1 MIVEPHDEIEISTH
15 NHYQDVN
22 VLKFLPYSEKLGD
35 FTSKEVFEVN
45 QNGQLTHDNTPNS
58 IDEDLDS
65 IFRPRRNRWNIL
77 ANRRDVIN
85 KSILR
90 GFKRFFVKLLNIKDN
105 DNLSTPSKFKQ
116 NCQKEIINRARKLG
130 ILELAP
136 DDSSYD
142 SFEELI
148 IFLGYAKITKQVR
161 KMFNADNSAIHLIE
175 DVLTNYSHQ
184 KLNKMF
190 KNKEIKVLFKYFIEH
205 DKERFI
211 EGTKLNS
218 EININS
224 DINK

>member
-1 MIVEPHDEIEISTH
+1 MIADSHDGREISTH
-15 NHYQDVN
+15 NHYQDIDI
-22 VLKFLPYSEKLGD
+22 LKCVPYSEKFVDLA
-35 FTSKEVFEVN
+35 SKKVFEIKPN
-45 QNGQLTHDNTPNS
+45 CQFSQPNS
-58 IDEDLDS
+58 SNNLTEDLDS

-116 NCQKEIINRARKLG
+116 NCQKEIINRARKFG

-161 KMFNADNSAIHLIE
+161 KMFNTNNSAIHLIE

-190 KNKEIKVLFKYFIEH
+190 KNKEIKVLLRYFIEH

-218 EININS
+218 KMNINS